1 MRACIFALTQEGARL
16 AMRLKRV
23 MDGARLLLPEKA
35 KLWTGIEDT
44 AEYFP
49 RLGMAAASAFHR
61 YDALVFVMATGI
73 VVRTIAPH
81 IVNKL
86 SDPAVLVF
94 DERGMHGIS
103 LLSGHVGGANALARR
118 LSAAIGADPVI
129 TTATDVEEVTAPDAI
144 SSELGLFPA
153 PKREIMRINAYLL
166 MKDETGKRREVPYYV
181 QRDMKHAAFYKDS
194 LLACGIQVRVF
205 KGAKEET
212 IPLRPAV
219 LLTDRIR
226 EDTEGILFL
235 LPRRLLAGVGCRKG
249 TTEEEVLAALGE
261 ACESVGLSK
270 TRIDALSS
278 TTFKKNEAGLIGAA
292 KTLDVP
298 ITFYNNEEMQETIT
312 RYRLAE
318 SAFVKETIGIGNVC
332 EAAALTMAGAVG
344 GRFALLKTKRKKV
357 TVALLWQ
364 NLERS
369 QSSASVPAAW
379 KI

>member
-16 AMRLKRV
+16 AMRLKCV

-49 RLGMAAASAFHR
+49 RLGMAVASAFHR

-81 IVNKL
+81 IVSKL

-298 ITFYNNEEMQETIT
+298 ITFYNNEAMQETIT

>member
-1 MRACIFALTQEGARL
+1 
-16 AMRLKRV
+16 
-23 MDGARLLLPEKA
+23 
-35 KLWTGIEDT
+35 
-44 AEYFP
+44 
-49 RLGMAAASAFHR
+49 
-61 YDALVFVMATGI
+61 
-73 VVRTIAPH
+73 
-81 IVNKL
+81 
-86 SDPAVLVF
+86 
-94 DERGMHGIS
+94 
-103 LLSGHVGGANALARR
+103 
-118 LSAAIGADPVI
+118 
-129 TTATDVEEVTAPDAI
+129 
-144 SSELGLFPA
+144 
-153 PKREIMRINAYLL
+153 
-166 MKDETGKRREVPYYV
+166 
-181 QRDMKHAAFYKDS
+181 MKHAAFYKDS
-194 LLACGIQVRVF
+194 LLACGIQVHVF

-298 ITFYNNEEMQETIT
+298 ITFYNNEAMQETIT